1 MKMHSKASLA
11 IICAVFWVSQ
21 PAHARSASASL
32 AWVGSWRLNLSHS
45 KFSGAAPRAETRTI
59 AVSGE
64 RMSVRSTGVGPSGK
78 PIHFNYSVTLD
89 GRFHPLVGNPDGDRI
104 AVRLANPRKILIR
117 VRRGREP
124 SATATTEVSGDRLVM
139 ERHRLKSSGAAS
151 DDTLVYDRVR

>member
-1 MKMHSKASLA
+1 MNVLSKASLA
-11 IICAVFWVSQ
+11 IVCALFCASQ
-21 PAHARSASASL
+21 PAYARSISASR

-45 KFSGAAPRAETRTI
+45 KFSGAAPKAETRTI
-59 AVSGE
+59 TVSGG
-64 RMSVRSTGVGPSGK
+64 RMSVRSAGVGPSGK

-117 VRRGREP
+117 VRRGQEP
-124 SATATTEVSGDRLVM
+124 SATAVTEVSGERLVM

-151 DDTLVYDRVR
+151 DDRLVYDRVR